1 MPRLPHG
8 TFISLQQVE
17 TARAAA
23 VTALENLGLPP
34 AVAPLPDLSRFD
46 FLFPALQG
54 SPDNLLPEGSD
65 TAAHLRRLGASM
77 QEVQPAPGTDSQIPA
92 AYTYLGQFIDHDV
105 TLEAASDELRGGL
118 GNPNVAP
125 LPLDEILNGLRN
137 TRTATLDLDSV
148 YGAPAPQNGD
158 KMVVGTVSVFGGRP
172 PGKDDFNDLSR
183 EGRSNDEAHDR
194 AALIGDPRNDE
205 NLIVAQLHV
214 AFLRAHNAV
223 VDSGRSFAEA
233 RTLLRQHYQDMVL
246 HDFLKRIVEPQLVDD
261 ILRNGNR
268 FYRTSGSSDRPFYL
282 PLEFTVA
289 AYRFGHSMVRH
300 VYNHNDN
307 FPAAPLAI
315 LFTFTALSGNL
326 NPAPGVDFETLPEN
340 WIILWERFVEHADLV
355 NLARPIDTTL
365 VEPLFALRNLQG
377 QTLPGDSARLA
388 VRNLLRGYL
397 LRIPTGQ
404 AVARAMGAT
413 PLTAAELEAV
423 AAAVP
428 AVPGGE
434 AQADVLRD
442 AGFLERTPLWYY
454 VLAEAAH
461 GGQGRLG
468 PVGGAIVA
476 EVLIELV
483 RRSEDSILAV
493 PGWTSS
499 LGNSADGHFGLVD
512 LLRLGGVLPPA

>member
-8 TFISLQQVE
+8 TFISLTRVE

-23 VTALENLGLPP
+23 ITALENLGLPP
-34 AVAPLPDLSRFD
+34 AVAPLPDLTRFD
-46 FLFPALQG
+46 FLFPELQEDPG
-54 SPDNLLPEGSD
+54 NLLPEGPG
-65 TAAHLRRLGASM
+65 TADHLRRLGAAM
-77 QEVQPAPGTDSQIPA
+77 QEVQPAPGTDGPIPA

-105 TLEAASDELRGGL
+105 TLEAASDALRGGL
-118 GNPNVAP
+118 GNPNIAP

-148 YGAPAPQNGD
+148 YGAPAPQDGD
-158 KMVVGTVSVFGGRP
+158 KMGLGTVTSPAFGGRP
-172 PGKDDFNDLSR
+172 PGKDDFNDLPR

-214 AFLRAHNAV
+214 AFLRAHNAL
-223 VDSGRSFAEA
+223 VDSGKSFAEA
-233 RTLLRQHYQDMVL
+233 RTLLRQHYQDMVI

-261 ILRNGNR
+261 ILQSGNR
-268 FYRTSGSSDRPFYL
+268 FYRTSGSYDRPFYL

-300 VYNHNDN
+300 VYNHNDV
-307 FPAAPLAI
+307 FPTATLEL

-326 NPAPGVDFETLPEN
+326 DPVPGIDFDTLPEN
-340 WIILWERFVEHADLV
+340 WIILWERFVEHPDLF

-377 QTLPGDSARLA
+377 QPLPGDAARLA

-404 AVARAMGAT
+404 AVARAMGVT
-413 PLTAAELEAV
+413 PLTAAELEA
-423 AAAVP
+423 A
-428 AVPGGE
+428 GGE
-434 AQADVLRD
+434 AQADVLRE
-442 AGFLERTPLWYY
+442 AGFLEQTPLWYY

-483 RRSEDSILAV
+483 RRSEDSILAL

-499 LGNSADGHFGLVD
+499 LGSSANGHFGLVD